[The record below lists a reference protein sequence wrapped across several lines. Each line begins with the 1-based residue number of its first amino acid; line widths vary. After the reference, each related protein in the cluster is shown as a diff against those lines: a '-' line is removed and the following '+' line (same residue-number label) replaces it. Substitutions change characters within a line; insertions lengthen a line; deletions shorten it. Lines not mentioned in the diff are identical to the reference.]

1 MKQDILI
8 GCVADDFTGASDAAS
23 FLMSKG
29 MKTILFNGKP
39 DGEIPP
45 CQAVVIALKSRTQ
58 ETKSAVADSMAAF
71 TWLKEQGAQHLY
83 FKYCSTFDSTKEG
96 NIGPVVDAMLKVFG
110 EKYTILCP
118 ALPVNK
124 RTVENGILYVDGVP
138 LSETHMKNHPL
149 TPMWESEI
157 AKLMDPQGKYQTLNV
172 NTELLA
178 KSKEEILAVVDE
190 FGKDKQHF
198 YIVPDYVNDENGT
211 KIAEVF
217 GDLTVLTGGSGILAP
232 LAAKYQQAQ
241 AAKDSMTNGVDGKGI
256 VLAGSCSKA
265 TLEQIADF
273 QTKGYAS
280 YKIDPMAV
288 LSGTETVDTVW
299 DFVKAHADEEVLLY
313 SSDQAEN
320 VAEIQKVGKDKIAAL
335 LEGLTAAV
343 AERAVA
349 NGYTRI
355 IVAGGETSSAV
366 AKKLGYHCFEIGE
379 SIAPGV
385 PIMAPLSNE
394 NIRIVLKSG
403 NFGQTDFFARAL
415 QMTRK

>member
-1 MKQDILI
+1 M
-8 GCVADDFTGASDAAS
+8 
-23 FLMSKG
+23 
-29 MKTILFNGKP
+29 
-39 DGEIPP
+39 
-45 CQAVVIALKSRTQ
+45 
-58 ETKSAVADSMAAF
+58 
-71 TWLKEQGAQHLY
+71 
-83 FKYCSTFDSTKEG
+83 
-96 NIGPVVDAMLKVFG
+96 
-110 EKYTILCP
+110 CP

-190 FGKDKQHF
+190 FGKDKEHF

-241 AAKDSMTNGVDGKGI
+241 TAKDSMENDVDGKGI

-288 LSGTETVDTVW
+288 LSGKETVDTVW
-299 DFVKAHADEEVLLY
+299 DFVKTHADEEVLLY

-366 AKKLGYHCFEIGE
+366 AKKLGYHCFEIEE

-385 PIMAPLSNE
+385 PIMVPLSNE

>member
-96 NIGPVVDAMLKVFG
+96 NIGPVVDAMLKAFG

-190 FGKDKQHF
+190 FGKDKEHF

-366 AKKLGYHCFEIGE
+366 AKKLGYHCFETGA

>member
-1 MKQDILI
+1 M
-8 GCVADDFTGASDAAS
+8 
-23 FLMSKG
+23 
-29 MKTILFNGKP
+29 
-39 DGEIPP
+39 
-45 CQAVVIALKSRTQ
+45 
-58 ETKSAVADSMAAF
+58 
-71 TWLKEQGAQHLY
+71 
-83 FKYCSTFDSTKEG
+83 
-96 NIGPVVDAMLKVFG
+96 
-110 EKYTILCP
+110 
-118 ALPVNK
+118 
-124 RTVENGILYVDGVP
+124 
-138 LSETHMKNHPL
+138 
-149 TPMWESEI
+149 
-157 AKLMDPQGKYQTLNV
+157 NV

-190 FGKDKQHF
+190 FGKDKEHF

-241 AAKDSMTNGVDGKGI
+241 TAKDSMTNGVDGKGI

-335 LEGLTAAV
+335 LESLTAAV

>member
-1 MKQDILI
+1 
-8 GCVADDFTGASDAAS
+8 
-23 FLMSKG
+23 
-29 MKTILFNGKP
+29 
-39 DGEIPP
+39 
-45 CQAVVIALKSRTQ
+45 
-58 ETKSAVADSMAAF
+58 
-71 TWLKEQGAQHLY
+71 
-83 FKYCSTFDSTKEG
+83 
-96 NIGPVVDAMLKVFG
+96 
-110 EKYTILCP
+110 
-118 ALPVNK
+118 
-124 RTVENGILYVDGVP
+124 
-138 LSETHMKNHPL
+138 MKNHPL
-149 TPMWESEI
+149 TPMWESKI

-190 FGKDKQHF
+190 FGKDKEHF

-241 AAKDSMTNGVDGKGI
+241 TAKDSMTNSVDGKGI

-299 DFVKAHADEEVLLY
+299 NFVKAHADEEVLLY

-379 SIAPGV
+379 SIAPSV